1 MSFTTF
7 TPLTAHL
14 FYRPDGAS
22 LSGYEEEENRRVE
35 PPQGAAACDGG
46 EGVVPRQRSAANARE
61 RDRTLSVNA
70 AFSALRTL
78 IPTEPVHLLREQ
90 PQEEEEEE
98 EKSDVLQV
106 KGSSS
111 EKNMSPQWEF
121 SSKAVGVLVPMFTS
135 NRGVESG
142 AAAQGK
148 SSEKYVLRLGKFI

>member
-78 IPTEPVHLLREQ
+78 IPTEPVDRKL
-90 PQEEEEEE
+90 
-98 EKSDVLQV
+98 
-106 KGSSS
+106 
-111 EKNMSPQWEF
+111 
-121 SSKAVGVLVPMFTS
+121 SKIET
-135 NRGVESG
+135 
-142 AAAQGK
+142 
-148 SSEKYVLRLGKFI
+148 LRLACSYISHLGNVLLQGGDDAGADAEEDDEDEDDEDGDDECDLDQQTLVTFTFVNYVA